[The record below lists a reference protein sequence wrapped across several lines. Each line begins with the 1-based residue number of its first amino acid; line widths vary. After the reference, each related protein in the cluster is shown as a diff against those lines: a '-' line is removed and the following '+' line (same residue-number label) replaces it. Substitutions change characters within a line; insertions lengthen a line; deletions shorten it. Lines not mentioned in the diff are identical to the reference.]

1 MADKT
6 EETKSTLPEMAKEDA
21 VQEEGT
27 GDVEQVDN
35 VEPVEPPPPEEAS
48 PPTDEGNGDN
58 KIRMTVAADAPWT
71 ERMWEVFTTFWPLGF
86 VAFGGPQAHVA
97 ILRDHLV
104 EQRDWL
110 DEEQFTELFAIG
122 QGLPGPTSTQLVIST
137 ATSRAGPLGG
147 LMAFFLWNLPGL
159 VVLTCAGVVIDEF
172 VDPDSP
178 PWYLAGLPPA
188 AISLVFKAFYGF
200 ASKLDKLQ
208 IWLAL
213 FSCLVAILI
222 NNDANIKPSSS
233 QWVFPSVLA
242 LGGLIT
248 YIDSKRANPFSTYKS
263 PSKGWDAE
271 SDTTF
276 KRIGIPLLVG
286 VIIFFMW
293 AGILAL
299 VIILVDVA
307 DITNVYLEIFETM
320 YRIGS
325 IIFGGGQVVLP
336 LLQDEVDPAWMTTDQ
351 FLQGLGLAQSM
362 PGPLFNFSAY
372 LGAVYQGVG
381 GALVAY
387 LGLFA
392 PGVILI
398 FAMVP
403 FWARARH
410 NATFKAILTGVNATA
425 IGLVGAACV
434 ILWEAAIVNA
444 ANAMVFSVALTM
456 AIVFNVQAPLCIFVG
471 GVIGAILHPD
481 ALDLG
486 QVPYCEEQGFI
497 RDPEEDDVRLRK
509 LASFYL
515 MGMV

>member
-1 MADKT
+1 M
-6 EETKSTLPEMAKEDA
+6 PEDEK
-21 VQEEGT
+21 QEEP
-27 GDVEQVDN
+27 DDSMP
-35 VEPVEPPPPEEAS
+35 EPVEGESNDAEQPVPN
-48 PPTDEGNGDN
+48 DEVEVDADKANDT
-58 KIRMTVAADAPWT
+58 KKHVSADAPWSV
-71 ERMWEVFTTFWPLGF
+71 RMWEVFTTFWPLGF

-147 LMAFFLWNLPGL
+147 LMAFFLWNIPGL
-159 VVLTCAGVVIDEF
+159 IVLTCSGVLIEEF

-200 ASKLDKLQ
+200 ASKLDNLQ
-208 IWLAL
+208 ICLAL
-213 FSCLVAILI
+213 FSSLVAILI
-222 NNDANIKPSSS
+222 NNDENISPNSS
-233 QWVFPSVLA
+233 QWVFPSVLVV
-242 LGGLIT
+242 GGLVT
-248 YIDSKRANPFSTYKS
+248 FIDSKRATPFSTYNKS
-263 PSKGWDAE
+263 PSKGWDAKDD
-271 SDTTF
+271 STF
-276 KRIGIPLLVG
+276 RRIGIPLWVGASIFMIWVG
-286 VIIFFMW
+286 V
-293 AGILAL
+293 L
-299 VIILVDVA
+299 VFVICLVDIGGV
-307 DITNVYLEIFETM
+307 DNVYLEIFETM

-336 LLQDEVDPAWMTTDQ
+336 MLQDEVVPSWMTKDQ

-372 LGAVYQGVG
+372 LGAVYKGVP
-381 GALVAY
+381 GALVAFC
-387 LGLFA
+387 GLFG

-410 NATFKAILTGVNATA
+410 NNNFKAVLMGVNATA
-425 IGLVGAACV
+425 IGFVGAACV
-434 ILWEAAIVNA
+434 ILWESAIENA
-444 ANAMVFSVALTM
+444 ANAMVFAVALTM
-456 AIVFNVQAPLCIFVG
+456 AIVWNVQAQYCILAG
-471 GVIGAILHPD
+471 GIIGAILHPD

-486 QVPYCEEQGFI
+486 QVPYCVDQGFI
-497 RDPEEDDVRLRK
+497 EDPEEDRLRK
-509 LASFYL
+509 LMKAASIY
-515 MGMV
+515 GMM